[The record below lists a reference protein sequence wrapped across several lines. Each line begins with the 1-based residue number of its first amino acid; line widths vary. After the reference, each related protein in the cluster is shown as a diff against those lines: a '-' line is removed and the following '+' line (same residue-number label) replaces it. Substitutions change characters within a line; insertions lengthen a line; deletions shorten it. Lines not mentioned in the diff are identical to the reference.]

1 MNTNLDEVYYNNVF
15 IIIVYFYFK
24 GLSEDLAASV
34 LQRDGP
40 NAITPPRQTPEI
52 IKFLKQLFGGFAAL
66 LWTGAIMC
74 FGLFIAQLI
83 QGSSEMD
90 NVIVSIVVLNVTL
103 CLITHTHTH
112 THHTCTVVFRYCSCT
127 GCIYNWSLL
136 LLSGNVP
143 QVGGEGGGE
152 GKRKEGED

>member
-66 LWTGAIMC
+66 LWTGAAMC

-90 NVIVSIVVLNVTL
+90 NVIVSIVILNVTH

-112 THHTCTVVFRYCSCT
+112 ITFVQLYLGIALVLVVFIT
-127 GCIYNWSLL
+127 GVFSYY
-136 LLSGNVP
+136 
-143 QVGGEGGGE
+143 QVMYH
-152 GKRKEGED
+152 K

>member
-40 NAITPPRQTPEI
+40 NAITPPKQTPEI

-90 NVIVSIVVLNVTL
+90 NVIVSIVILNVTH

-112 THHTCTVVFRYCSCT
+112 ITFVQLYLGIALVLVVFIT
-127 GCIYNWSLL
+127 GVFSYY
-136 LLSGNVP
+136 
-143 QVGGEGGGE
+143 QVMYH
-152 GKRKEGED
+152 K

>member
-15 IIIVYFYFK
+15 IIIVYFNFK

-66 LWTGAIMC
+66 LWAGAIMC

-90 NVIVSIVVLNVTL
+90 NVIVSIVILNVTH
-103 CLITHTHTH
+103 CLITHTHITFVQLYLGIALVL
-112 THHTCTVVFRYCSCT
+112 VVIIT
-127 GCIYNWSLL
+127 GVFSYY
-136 LLSGNVP
+136 
-143 QVGGEGGGE
+143 QVMYH
-152 GKRKEGED
+152 K